1 MELPGLEFDGERII
15 DSRRALALESTPSKL
30 VVVGA
35 GYIGMELSS
44 VFAKLGVDVTV
55 IEALDSAL
63 PAYEEDVARVV
74 RGRAEEHGV
83 DFHFGEAAQGWEESG
98 DGLTLRTENE
108 AGEISEFGAEK
119 VLVAIGREP
128 VIDTLGLD
136 ALGLET
142 NENSFLTT
150 DEYAR
155 TDLEHVFAVG
165 DVAGEPM
172 LAHKGMQE
180 GEVAAEVIAGE
191 PAALDYQAIPAAV
204 FTDPEIGT
212 VGLTE
217 AEAKEEGFEPVVGQM
232 PMQASGR
239 ALTLDET
246 DGFVRIVA
254 DDPSG
259 FVLGAQAVAPE
270 ASEIIAEL
278 ALAVEM
284 GATLEDIGATIHT
297 HPTLGEAVM
306 EAAENAR
313 EKAIHTLNR

>member
-1 MELPGLEFDGERII
+1 
-15 DSRRALALESTPSKL
+15 
-30 VVVGA
+30 
-35 GYIGMELSS
+35 
-44 VFAKLGVDVTV
+44 
-55 IEALDSAL
+55 
-63 PAYEEDVARVV
+63 
-74 RGRAEEHGV
+74 
-83 DFHFGEAAQGWEESG
+83 
-98 DGLTLRTENE
+98 
-108 AGEISEFGAEK
+108 
-119 VLVAIGREP
+119 
-128 VIDTLGLD
+128 
-136 ALGLET
+136 
-142 NENSFLTT
+142 
-150 DEYAR
+150 
-155 TDLEHVFAVG
+155 
-165 DVAGEPM
+165 
-172 LAHKGMQE
+172 
-180 GEVAAEVIAGE
+180 
-191 PAALDYQAIPAAV
+191 V

-217 AEAKEEGFEPVVGQM
+217 AEAREEGFEPVVGQM

-259 FVLGAQAVAPE
+259 FVLGARAVAPE

-284 GATLEDIGATIHT
+284 GATLEDVGATIHT